1 MNVFLNINSSE
12 VVTYTARL
20 ERMRKSALP
29 NAVRNTLSKAALDVK
44 QNTMPKSAKRTFV
57 QRKPQFFKVASTV
70 VFAKGSDISQMK
82 SAAGFK
88 QLPNDKGRAV
98 DDLKQ
103 QEFGGK
109 IGGRDYVALKGA
121 RAAKSWHKGVR
132 KDLRIAALDKMIDT
146 DKASGKNDKE
156 KFVKSAIH
164 AGVKGLVRGN
174 ITNSN
179 GARTIYLVNKVMR
192 KGKDMV
198 IGKTAVYS
206 EKNNRQVKP
215 PATHFM
221 GKAAEQSS
229 KRVEQI
235 FINEA
240 AKQLARI

>member
-29 NAVRNTLSKAALDVK
+29 NAIRNTLSKAALDVK
-44 QNTMPKSAKRTFV
+44 QNTMPKSAKRTFI
-57 QRKPQFFKVASTV
+57 QRKPQFFKAASTV

-88 QLPNDKGRAV
+88 QMPNDKGRAV

-121 RAAKSWHKGVR
+121 RSAKSWHKGVR
-132 KDLRIAALDKMIDT
+132 KDLRISALDRMIDS
-146 DKASGKNDKE
+146 DKASGKNDKQ

-164 AGVKGLVRGN
+164 AGKGGLVRGN
-174 ITNSN
+174 IKNSS

-192 KGKDMV
+192 KGKNTV

>member
-1 MNVFLNINSSE
+1 MV
-12 VVTYTARL
+12 YTARL

-44 QNTMPKSAKRTFV
+44 QNTMLASAKGAFV
-57 QRKPQFFKVASTV
+57 QRKPQFFKAASTV
-70 VFAKGSDISQMK
+70 VFAKGRDIATMQ

-88 QLPNDKGRAV
+88 KMPNDRGRAV
-98 DDLKQ
+98 DDLNQ

-109 IGGRDYVALKGA
+109 IGGRDFVALKGA
-121 RAAKSWHKGVR
+121 RSAKSWHKGVR
-132 KDLRIAALDKMIDT
+132 KDLRIAALDTMIDS
-146 DKASGKNDKE
+146 DKTTGKNDKQ

-179 GARTIYLVNKVMR
+179 GARTIYLVNKIMR
-192 KGKDMV
+192 KGKNTV

-206 EKNNRQVKP
+206 EKDNRQVKP
-215 PATHFM
+215 KATHFM
-221 GKAAEQSS
+221 GKAAAESS
-229 KRVEQI
+229 KKVEQI

-240 AKQLARI
+240 TKQIARI

>member
-1 MNVFLNINSSE
+1 
-12 VVTYTARL
+12 
-20 ERMRKSALP
+20 MRKSALP

-44 QNTMPKSAKRTFV
+44 QNTMPKSAKGAFV

-70 VFAKGSDISQMK
+70 VFAKGANISLMK
-82 SAAGFK
+82 SATGFK
-88 QLPNDKGRAV
+88 QLPKDKGRAV

-121 RAAKSWHKGVR
+121 RSAKSWHKGVR
-132 KDLRIAALDKMIDT
+132 KDMRIAALDSMIDS
-146 DKASGKNDKE
+146 DKASGKNDKQ
-156 KFVKSAIH
+156 KFVKSAIY
-164 AGVKGLVRGN
+164 AGVNGLVRGN
-174 ITNSN
+174 IENSN
-179 GARTIYLVNKVMR
+179 GARKIYLVNKIMR
-192 KGKDMV
+192 KGKQTV

-206 EKNNRQVKP
+206 EKDNRQVKP

-229 KRVEQI
+229 KKVGQI

-240 AKQLARI
+240 AKQINRL